1 MATGS
6 ATMTAKT
13 GPAVQNTSIALANIT
28 RFDLDLARSVL
39 TVYYGT
45 NQIGYYDIVGVTTLT
60 DTITGTNQVFVVS

>member
-6 ATMTAKT
+6 ATVTAKT
-13 GPAVQNTSIALANIT
+13 GPAVQNTTIALPGIT

-39 TVYYGT
+39 TVYYNGL
-45 NQIGYYDIVGVTTLT
+45 IVYYDLVGVITLT

>member
-6 ATMTAKT
+6 GTVTAKT
-13 GPAVQNTSIALANIT
+13 GPAIQNTAIALPNIT

-39 TVYYGT
+39 TIYYGT
-45 NQIGYYDIVGVTTLT
+45 NQIGYYDVVGVTTLT